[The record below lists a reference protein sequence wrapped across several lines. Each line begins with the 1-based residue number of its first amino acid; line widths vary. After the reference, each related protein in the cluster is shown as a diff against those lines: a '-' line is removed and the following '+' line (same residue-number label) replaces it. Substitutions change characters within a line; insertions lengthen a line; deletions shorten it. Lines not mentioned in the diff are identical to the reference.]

1 MPLPLAVPAGLPFS
15 SLAQAALAALLS
27 WLLLGALLP
36 LLRSRLLD
44 RPNARSAHQ
53 VATPRGGG
61 VSFVLVATL
70 LSCLLGQGRT
80 AWIPLL
86 CLPLA
91 VVGMVD
97 DRLDLPAGWRYA
109 AQVATAAA
117 LVALAAVPVPVWALP
132 VVLVAV
138 TAVINFMNFMDGL
151 DGLVALGALVLMA
164 TAGQWIVA
172 GALAGFL
179 AWNWSPARVFMGDVG
194 STWLGA
200 LFAGLVLQQ
209 PDAGSALS
217 LLLVGFPL
225 LGDALLCVLRRLR
238 AGQPVFQAHRLH
250 LFQRL
255 QRAGWPHGR
264 VATYYG
270 LATVLLA
277 AAWLAKQPW
286 LLLALVGLEL
296 GLGVVLDQR
305 QAVPFQGDGRAG

>member
-1 MPLPLAVPAGLPFS
+1 MPLPLAVPAGLPVPP
-15 SLAQAALAALLS
+15 LALAALAALLS
-27 WLLLGALLP
+27 WLLLRALLP
-36 LLRSRLLD
+36 LLRRRLLD

-70 LSCLLGQGRT
+70 LSSLLGQGRT

-91 VVGMVD
+91 AVGMID

-109 AQVATAAA
+109 AQMATAAA
-117 LVALAAVPVPVWALP
+117 LVAVASVPVPIWALP

-179 AWNWSPARVFMGDVG
+179 IWNWSPARVFMGDVG

-200 LFAGLVLQQ
+200 VFAGLVLQQ
-209 PDAGSALS
+209 PDAGSALT

-225 LGDALLCVLRRLR
+225 LGDALLCVLRRLG

-255 QRAGWPHGR
+255 QRAGWPHAR
-264 VATYYG
+264 VAALYG

-286 LLLALVGLEL
+286 LLLTVVGLEL
-296 GLGVVLDQR
+296 MLGVWLDQH
-305 QAVPFQGDGRAG
+305 QAVPFSGEGKAQ

>member
-1 MPLPLAVPAGLPFS
+1 MPLPLAVPAGLPVPP
-15 SLAQAALAALLS
+15 LALAALAALLS
-27 WLLLGALLP
+27 WLLLRALLP
-36 LLRSRLLD
+36 LLRRRLLD

-70 LSCLLGQGRT
+70 LSSLLGQGRT

-91 VVGMVD
+91 AVGMID

-109 AQVATAAA
+109 AQMATAAA
-117 LVALAAVPVPVWALP
+117 LVAVASVPVPIWALP

-179 AWNWSPARVFMGDVG
+179 IWNWSPARVFMGDVG

-200 LFAGLVLQQ
+200 VFAGLVLQQ
-209 PDAGSALS
+209 PDAGSALT

-225 LGDALLCVLRRLR
+225 LGDALLCVLRRLG
-238 AGQPVFQAHRLH
+238 ASQPVFQAHRLH

-255 QRAGWPHGR
+255 QRAGWPHAR
-264 VATYYG
+264 VAALYG

-286 LLLALVGLEL
+286 LLLTVVGLEL
-296 GLGVVLDQR
+296 MLGVWLDQH
-305 QAVPFQGDGRAG
+305 QAVPFSGEGRAR

>member
-1 MPLPLAVPAGLPFS
+1 
-15 SLAQAALAALLS
+15 
-27 WLLLGALLP
+27 
-36 LLRSRLLD
+36 
-44 RPNARSAHQ
+44 
-53 VATPRGGG
+53 
-61 VSFVLVATL
+61 VATL

-117 LVALAAVPVPVWALP
+117 LVAVAAVPVPVWALP

-179 AWNWSPARVFMGDVG
+179 VWNWSPARVFMGDVG

-200 LFAGLVLQQ
+200 VFAGLVLQQ

-255 QRAGWPHGR
+255 QRAGWPHSR
-264 VATYYG
+264 VAALYG
-270 LATVLLA
+270 LATLLLA
-277 AAWLAKQPW
+277 WAWLATQPW

-296 GLGVVLDQR
+296 GLGVLLDQR
-305 QAVPFQGDGRAG
+305 QAVPFRGEGKAG

>member
-1 MPLPLAVPAGLPFS
+1 MPLPLAVPAGLPVPP
-15 SLAQAALAALLS
+15 LALAALAALLS
-27 WLLLGALLP
+27 WLLLRALLP
-36 LLRSRLLD
+36 LLRRRLLD

-70 LSCLLGQGRT
+70 LSSLLGQGRT

-91 VVGMVD
+91 AVGMID

-109 AQVATAAA
+109 AQMATAAA
-117 LVALAAVPVPVWALP
+117 LVAVATVPVPIWALP

-179 AWNWSPARVFMGDVG
+179 IWNWSPARVFMGDVG

-200 LFAGLVLQQ
+200 VFAGLVLQQ
-209 PDAGSALS
+209 PDAGSALT

-225 LGDALLCVLRRLR
+225 LGDALLCVLRRLG

-255 QRAGWPHGR
+255 QRAGWPHAR
-264 VATYYG
+264 VAALYG

-286 LLLALVGLEL
+286 LLLTVVGLEL
-296 GLGVVLDQR
+296 MLGVWLDQH
-305 QAVPFQGDGRAG
+305 QAVPFSGEGKAR